1 MRARVIKIGN
11 SQGVRISKP
20 ILEQTGIM
28 DAVEIDVEKNMII
41 IRRVKNPQ
49 EGWDKAFNYNG
60 TPIRWLKLFDYI
72 RTLWFQVLQKA
83 G

>member
-1 MRARVIKIGN
+1 
-11 SQGVRISKP
+11 VRISKP